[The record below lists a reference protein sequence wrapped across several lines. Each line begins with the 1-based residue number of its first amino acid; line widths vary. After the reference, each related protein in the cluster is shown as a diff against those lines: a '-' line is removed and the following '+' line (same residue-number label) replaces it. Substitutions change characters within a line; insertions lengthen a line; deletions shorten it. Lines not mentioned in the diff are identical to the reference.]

1 MAEKEAIGGSI
12 RKGRIKKTTSSKG
25 RLKRLCTE
33 KKDKA
38 MQLFKNLNLYA
49 EHKTS
54 EAGQNMKSST
64 KFSLDNFYRND

>member
-38 MQLFKNLNLYA
+38 MQLFK
-49 EHKTS
+49 KS
-54 EAGQNMKSST
+54 ESVC
-64 KFSLDNFYRND
+64 